1 LHENKGII
9 KLKINFKKYRN
20 GNERIFKE
28 GSSRCSVNLMFY
40 INALRLRMIYLW
52 LLIDFKNVVNKT
64 MVFILVIGLTV
75 MPVSMRS
82 IDETNNMSVGKKV
95 RSFESAQKRQIQYQQ
110 AIKYIKKHEG
120 FSSILYLCS
129 AGKPT
134 IGYGH
139 VVKENEKMPS
149 IINHQQAEYILRK
162 DFDVA
167 MKYASNAVS
176 GISGAQKVAV
186 AHFIFSLGVGRFMRS
201 DLRETILAQDT
212 ARLDSIWLQYCNYRS
227 PSGRKIRSEYALK
240 MRQWELTMFKQ
251 GFK

>member
-1 LHENKGII
+1 
-9 KLKINFKKYRN
+9 LKINLKKYRN

-28 GSSRCSVNLMFY
+28 GSSRCSVNLKFY
-40 INALRLRMIYLW
+40 INALRLRFIYL
-52 LLIDFKNVVNKT
+52 LLVVDFKNLLNKVMVVT
-64 MVFILVIGLTV
+64 LVIGLTV

-95 RSFESAQKRQIQYQQ
+95 RSFESVQKRQIQYQQ

-120 FSSILYLCS
+120 FSSVLYLCS

-139 VVKENEKMPS
+139 VVKESEKMPS

-167 MKYASNAVS
+167 LKFASKAVK
-176 GISGAQKVAV
+176 GIKGAQKVAV

-212 ARLDSIWLQYCNYRS
+212 ARLDSIWLQFCNFRT

-240 MRQWELTMFKQ
+240 MRKWELEMFKQ
-251 GFK
+251 GYK